1 MKWVKRFAAGAL
13 AAALSLALLC
23 GCSGSSKLDNVSEI
37 DYKDSILYSRTYWCG
52 AYSGYGW
59 AMECRDQSTGQTYI
73 FAEKNQNRVYLG
85 KEQSGVVRVPYD
97 SCLEYKVYNK
107 NYDEVPS
114 GVYQVNSGS
123 DTYKKEGS
131 LNAVEQVIS
140 DLLLSW
146 GRDGTPGNSNPG
158 DGRAPRKVEAASGV
172 RNGKTYYVERAEYAS
187 GTAVVYYEMLDSMAV
202 NARAKY
208 LEIYLPGQKNPQ
220 ARYKVNAEETFGKMV
235 DKYGDVLRSLTEAE

>member
-37 DYKDSILYSRTYWCG
+37 DYKDSILYSRSRWNPAVHG
-52 AYSGYGW
+52 AGW

-73 FAEKNQNRVYLG
+73 FAEKDQNRVYLG
-85 KEQSGVVRVPYD
+85 KEQSGVVRVLYD
-97 SCLEYKVYNK
+97 SSSYGVYNK
-107 NYDEVPS
+107 NDEEVPS

-187 GTAVVYYEMLDSMAV
+187 GTAVVYYEMLDSTAV

-220 ARYKVNAEETFGKMV
+220 ARYKVNAEETYGKMV

>member
-37 DYKDSILYSRTYWCG
+37 DYKDSILYSRSRWNPAVHG
-52 AYSGYGW
+52 AGW

-73 FAEKNQNRVYLG
+73 FAEKDQNRVYLG
-85 KEQSGVVRVPYD
+85 KEQSGVMRVLYD
-97 SCLEYKVYNK
+97 SSSYGVYNK
-107 NYDEVPS
+107 NDEEVTS

-123 DTYKKEGS
+123 GTYKKEGS
-131 LNAVEQVIS
+131 LNVVEQVIS

-146 GRDGTPGNSNPG
+146 GQDVTYYENP
-158 DGRAPRKVEAASGV
+158 DAGRAPRKVEAASGV

-187 GTAVVYYEMLDSMAV
+187 GTAVVYYEMLGSTAA

-220 ARYKVNAEETFGKMV
+220 ARYKVNAEETYGKMV

>member
-114 GVYQVNSGS
+114 GVYQVNSG
-123 DTYKKEGS
+123 
-131 LNAVEQVIS
+131 
-140 DLLLSW
+140 
-146 GRDGTPGNSNPG
+146 
-158 DGRAPRKVEAASGV
+158 
-172 RNGKTYYVERAEYAS
+172 
-187 GTAVVYYEMLDSMAV
+187 
-202 NARAKY
+202 
-208 LEIYLPGQKNPQ
+208 
-220 ARYKVNAEETFGKMV
+220 
-235 DKYGDVLRSLTEAE
+235 